1 MKTDEALPRIGVVT
15 SRQCPFCGHHEIGI
29 TTQDGSFYPLKP
41 GTLVQAMEPGPAMGP
56 ALSEIGIHSKDITQE
71 PEDELRLRPWVPGPV
86 KGDKSLRLKY
96 GVMVEENIDTNKV
109 DGTIYQRAFL
119 LKLQNLIDK
128 EIYTPLPVILD
139 RFFSTPH
146 LASGNSENISLAMWQ
161 ELDEIREPVELV
173 KAWLESPGDEQLNI
187 MLKPYSKN
195 DIASKPVSDEEFIKE
210 MEELSLEEFLELL

>member
-15 SRQCPFCGHHEIGI
+15 SRQCPSCGHHEIGI

-41 GTLVQAMEPGPAMGP
+41 GTLVQAMEPGSTMGP

-71 PEDELRLRPWVPGPV
+71 PEDELRMRPWVPEPV

-96 GVMVEENIDTNKV
+96 GVMVDENIDTNKM
-109 DGTIYQRAFL
+109 DGAIYQRAFL
-119 LKLQNLIDK
+119 MKLQNLIDK
-128 EIYTPLPVILD
+128 EIYIPLPVILD

-195 DIASKPVSDEEFIKE
+195 DISSKPVSDEELIKE

>member
-1 MKTDEALPRIGVVT
+1 VKTDEALPRIGVVT
-15 SRQCPFCGHHEIGI
+15 SRRCPSCGHHEIGI

-41 GTLVQAMEPGPAMGP
+41 GTLVQAMEAGPTMGP
-56 ALSEIGIHSKDITQE
+56 TLSEIGIHSKDITQE
-71 PEDELRLRPWVPGPV
+71 PEDELRLKPWVPEPV
-86 KGDKSLRLKY
+86 KGNKSLRLKY
-96 GVMVEENIDTNKV
+96 GVMVDENIDTNKV
-109 DGTIYQRAFL
+109 DGAIYQRAFL

-128 EIYTPLPVILD
+128 EIHTPLPVILD

-146 LASGNSENISLAMWQ
+146 LASGNSENISIAMWQ

-195 DIASKPVSDEEFIKE
+195 DIVSKPVSDEELIKE